1 MNTVP
6 IQYLLLWWFG
16 IGIIG
21 SLVGSNFPSAPF
33 FGKCWMQ
40 TFGNVS
46 LALDKALE
54 KGQSLG
60 GRLGGKRENDQGM

>member
-1 MNTVP
+1 MC
-6 IQYLLLWWFG
+6 LLIWWFS

-21 SLVGSNFPSAPF
+21 SLLGSNFPSAPF
-33 FGKCWMQ
+33 FGKSWTQ

-60 GRLGGKRENDQGM
+60 GRIGSTPGKNQGM